1 MALRERIKELRIL
14 RGLQQKQ
21 LADKLGVRQAT
32 VSDWE
37 TGRVDPNPKQR
48 LKLAKIFGVTES
60 ELFGIV
66 SPTGETYEI
75 SKIPLIS
82 WIHAN
87 QFSHIEDHFP
97 VGVSDTFVYSTT
109 KGKNMFAL
117 KIKNDCMEPE
127 FYDGDIVII
136 KPNVSIN
143 NNDFVIVK
151 DTRSNEATFKQYKKY
166 NQNIIL
172 HPLNPKYKDIELEH
186 NDKYEIVGKVVEK
199 VKKY

>member
-1 MALRERIKELRIL
+1 MALKDRIKELRL
-14 RGLQQKQ
+14 LKDLQQKT
-21 LADKLGVRQAT
+21 LAEKLGVRQAT

-48 LKLAKIFGVTES
+48 AKLAKTFGVTEA

-66 SPTGETYEI
+66 SQISEDYEI

-82 WIHAN
+82 WVHAN
-87 QFSHIEDHFP
+87 QFSQIEDIFP
-97 VGVSDTFVYSTT
+97 VGVSDTYVYSTA

-127 FYDGDIVII
+127 FYDGDIVIV
-136 KPNVSIN
+136 KPNLNIN
-143 NNDFVIVK
+143 NNDFVIIR
-151 DTRSNEATFKQYKKY
+151 DTKSNEATFKQYKKY
-166 NQNIIL
+166 DKQIIL
-172 HPLNPKYKDIELEH
+172 HPLNPKYKDIELDH
-186 NDKYEIVGKVVEK
+186 SDRYEIVGKIVEK